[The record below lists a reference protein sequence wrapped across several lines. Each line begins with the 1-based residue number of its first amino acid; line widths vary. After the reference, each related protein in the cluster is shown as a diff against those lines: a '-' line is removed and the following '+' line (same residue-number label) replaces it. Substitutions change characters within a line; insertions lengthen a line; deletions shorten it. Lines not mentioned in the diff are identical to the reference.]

1 MATNTPT
8 RQTFTWSGKDR
19 NGQKTNGEMEGMS
32 IALVKAQLRAQGVI
46 PTRVKK
52 KSKPLL
58 GARKKPIKPG
68 DIADFTR
75 QLATMMKT
83 GVPLVQSFEIVA
95 DGLDNRTMA
104 ELVIQIKN
112 DVGGGDSLAAAIA
125 KHPRH
130 FDDLYCSLVGA
141 GEDSGALDT
150 MLDRVATYK
159 EKTEATKTKVKK
171 AMKYPITII
180 IISVIVTAI
189 LLIKVVPTF
198 ENIFASFGA
207 ELPVFTQMVVRLSEI
222 VQEWWV
228 VALVIT
234 VAAFMA
240 FKEALIRSES
250 FSHSVDRLV
259 LKLPVI
265 GPILHQSAVARF
277 ARTLST
283 TFAAGV
289 PLVNALDSVA
299 GATGNIV
306 YEEAVYKVRN
316 DVTSGQQLQFAM
328 KNAGVFPSMLV
339 QMVGIGEESGAL
351 DEMLDR
357 VATRYENEVDDSVDS
372 LSDMMEPLIM
382 SVLGVL
388 VGGLVM
394 AMYLPIFQMGNAI

>member
-1 MATNTPT
+1 MATNTPS
-8 RQTFTWSGKDR
+8 RQTFSWTGKDR
-19 NGQKTNGEMEGMS
+19 NGNKTSGEMEGMS
-32 IALVKAQLRAQGVI
+32 ISLVKAHLRKQGVI
-46 PTRVKK
+46 PTKVKK

-58 GARKKPIKPG
+58 GPRKKAIKPM
-68 DIADFTR
+68 DIANFTR

-104 ELVIQIKN
+104 ELVETIKN
-112 DVGGGDSLAAAIA
+112 DVAGGDSFASAIR
-125 KHPRH
+125 KHPKY
-130 FDDLYCSLVGA
+130 FDDLFCSLVGA
-141 GEDSGALDT
+141 GEDSGSLDT

-159 EKTEATKTKVKK
+159 EKTEAMKTKVKK

-180 IISVIVTAI
+180 LISIVVTAI

-207 ELPVFTQMVVRLSEI
+207 ELPVFTRMVISLSEF
-222 VQEWWV
+222 VQEWW
-228 VALVIT
+228 
-234 VAAFMA
+234 FMA
-240 FKEALIRSES
+240 FIVSALAATAYQQAMQRSEK
-250 FSHSVDRLV
+250 FVHSVDRLM

-265 GPILHQSAVARF
+265 GPIINQSAVARF

-289 PLVNALDSVA
+289 PLVNALESVA

-328 KNAGVFPSMLV
+328 KSTGVFPSMLI
-339 QMVGIGEESGAL
+339 QMVGIGEESGTL

-357 VATRYENEVDDSVDS
+357 VATRYEDEVDDSVDS
-372 LSDMMEPLIM
+372 LSAMMEPLIM

-394 AMYLPIFQMGNAI
+394 AMYLPIFQMGNVV